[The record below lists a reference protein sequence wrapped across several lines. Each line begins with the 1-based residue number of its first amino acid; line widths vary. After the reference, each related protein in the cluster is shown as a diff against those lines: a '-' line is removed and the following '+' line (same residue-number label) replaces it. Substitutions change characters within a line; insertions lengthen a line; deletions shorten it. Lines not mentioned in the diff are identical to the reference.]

1 MRQTVGRWALAV
13 TLLDLALKTIPL
25 GADRVLVP
33 GLLALR
39 QVGNHGVAFGLMQGL
54 SVLVLPLTA
63 LLVLLGGLWLQK
75 QAMGRFEAMTY
86 GLLLGG
92 AVGNL
97 VDRLVHG
104 FVTDYLELV
113 FVRFAVFNLADAALT
128 LGAALLIVFYLIPQ
142 RRPAHAHSDKNRLR

>member
-75 QAMGRFEAMTY
+75 QAMGRFEAMAY

-92 AVGNL
+92 AMGNL